1 MFTPFFVVYLLEGQT
16 YKAVF
21 ISMTITS
28 KFEVSLHFWR
38 SWPTV
43 CPFNPTSPPG
53 PTCCDGFKRR
63 EFTYWGG
70 LYASFA
76 HALIFEVSVASLYR
90 AVGTRG
96 QEGEGQMPVP
106 VFVRLF
112 QPGGQ
117 ILHVITRPPTRIF
130 RPSYGPGLASL

>member
-1 MFTPFFVVYLLEGQT
+1 MG
-16 YKAVF
+16 
-21 ISMTITS
+21 
-28 KFEVSLHFWR
+28 
-38 SWPTV
+38 
-43 CPFNPTSPPG
+43 CPLNPTG
-53 PTCCDGFKRR
+53 PAGPACCDGFKRR

-130 RPSYGPGLASL
+130 RPSYGPGLASLWMDNENVIR